1 MSAPYP
7 ATDFAIDVIIA
18 GLGWIIVTL
27 LFLTGVMLV
36 LYIYIINPLLK
47 EFGASPSS
55 HGRHHKE
62 HQKQQQKRQE

>member
-18 GLGWIIVTL
+18 SLGWITLAL
-27 LFLTGVMLV
+27 LFLTGVML
-36 LYIYIINPLLK
+36 LLDIYIINPN
-47 EFGASPSS
+47 
-55 HGRHHKE
+55 GRHHKE